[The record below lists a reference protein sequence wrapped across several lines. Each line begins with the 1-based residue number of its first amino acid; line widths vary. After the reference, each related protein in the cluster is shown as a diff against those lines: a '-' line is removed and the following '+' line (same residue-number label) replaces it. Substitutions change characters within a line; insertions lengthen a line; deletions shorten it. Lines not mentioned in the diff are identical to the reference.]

1 WDGVM
6 RSSSMSRGASRT
18 ARCGVLPTLSTDA
31 DRARRRSSVSE
42 PDLRRCARVRENG
55 PMRLWSLHPRHLDRQ
70 GLTGCWRES
79 LLAQAVLAGRTRG
92 YRSHPQLE
100 RFRAHAEPLVA
111 IGEYLEVLAEAASAR
126 GYRFDR
132 ARIDRRPARAADACA
147 AGAVVH
153 DCDVPR
159 CPVTSGHLD
168 LESRHLR
175 RKIQARSQGPWKR
188 AAAHEG
194 PTAHPVFEVVTG
206 PVESWERAE

>member
-1 WDGVM
+1 
-6 RSSSMSRGASRT
+6 
-18 ARCGVLPTLSTDA
+18 
-31 DRARRRSSVSE
+31 
-42 PDLRRCARVRENG
+42 
-55 PMRLWSLHPRHLDRQ
+55 MRLWSLHPRHLDRQ

-111 IGEYLEVLAEAASAR
+111 IGEYLEVLAEEASAR

-132 ARIDRRPARAADACA
+132 SRIDRRPARAADDGS
-147 AGAVVH
+147 AGAVVP
-153 DCDVPR
+153 DDDVPR
-159 CPVTSGHLD
+159 IPVTSGQLD
-168 LESRHLR
+168 LEWRHLL
-175 RKIQARSQGPWKR
+175 RKIEARSPEHWKR
-188 AAAHEG
+188 ATALEG